1 MRAELA
7 VVGGGPAGVA
17 AVLMAAGLG
26 LRTTLVE
33 AGRVAG
39 KVAEIGA
46 LDNVPGGWSDGAALA
61 RALAADI
68 DRLRAAGRCTLVSGR
83 ALRVRA
89 CEEGTETEL
98 ADGRVLAADAVLVAT
113 GVTAP
118 DPGDV
123 PWLDA
128 PRGLRLPPL
137 WRSVPERIA
146 SGAAPA
152 VVLGA
157 DRPLGT
163 WLRAHPDAA
172 VRLDVL
178 HSAADAHKTEEV
190 AGDSRVRLT
199 EVRSATVTEEDDGL
213 FHVTA
218 VPAHGAAR
226 ALRTATLLGN
236 LGSRPALL
244 GGDLVP
250 GPDGYCDP
258 AAQHPRILVAGDLRS
273 ARYQRIVTAQGS
285 GAEAALGHYYGAR
298 GVGDTN
304 QAPAR
309 RRSRPDA

>member
-1 MRAELA
+1 MEESRMRAELA

-118 DPGDV
+118 DPDDV

-137 WRSVPERIA
+137 WRTVPERIA

-218 VPAHGAAR
+218 VPPRTVPPVRCAPPHCSATSAPVPPCSAAIWCP
-226 ALRTATLLGN
+226 APTATATPPPSIRASS
-236 LGSRPALL
+236 SRETSAPPATS
-244 GGDLVP
+244 
-250 GPDGYCDP
+250 
-258 AAQHPRILVAGDLRS
+258 ASSPRR
-273 ARYQRIVTAQGS
+273 
-285 GAEAALGHYYGAR
+285 
-298 GVGDTN
+298 
-304 QAPAR
+304 APAP
-309 RRSRPDA
+309 RPPWATTTGPGA